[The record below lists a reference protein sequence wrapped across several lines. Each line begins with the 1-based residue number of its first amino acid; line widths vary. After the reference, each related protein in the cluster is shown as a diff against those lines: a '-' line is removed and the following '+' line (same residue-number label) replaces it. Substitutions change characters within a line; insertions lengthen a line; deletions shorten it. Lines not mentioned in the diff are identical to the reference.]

1 MSGISNISVNT
12 NPAQFDP
19 EIQTQQPDNAGK
31 IDQSFTVS
39 VSMDVTRSDGTTQT
53 IALELP
59 MVAPGDIDLSELE
72 QLLESQLGMLSNLPW
87 DAMGQSAATEMLKS
101 AMGNV
106 GQAITQGGVEFMEE
120 NQQVLVETF
129 TAMEQQAEATVGYFT
144 ELLSSGTYP
153 DHTDALKLMLKTAQE
168 LRELATNAKQAA
180 IQGEFDIIMEQSVK
194 MKSAAEEDFSAAK
207 NEIRASNIEAGMQLA
222 GAVVGAAAGAG
233 LAGKLGATASS
244 AIGGLI
250 STAFSTTGTLSAN
263 PDKTDAAVD
272 KNDADLLRAG
282 IKALEA
288 AQKLSQSSHE
298 AASELGDIAKA
309 LKDFLLSM
317 IKDFNSQSY
326 QVVQRANV

>member
-19 EIQTQQPDNAGK
+19 GIQTQQADNAGK
-31 IDQSFTVS
+31 TDTSFTVS
-39 VSMDVTRSDGTTQT
+39 VSMDVTRSDGTTQR

-106 GQAITQGGVEFMEE
+106 GQAITQGGVEFLRE

-180 IQGEFDIIMEQSVK
+180 VQGEFDNVMEQVGK
-194 MKSAAEEDFSAAK
+194 MKLAAAEDYNSAM
-207 NEIRASNIEAGMQLA
+207 NEIEASNIQAGMQLA
-222 GAVVGAAAGAG
+222 GAVIGAAAGVG
-233 LAGKLGATASS
+233 LAGKLGGQASS

-250 STAFSTTGTLSAN
+250 SSAFSSTGTLASSSA
-263 PDKTDAAVD
+263 KTDAAVD
-272 KNDADLLRAG
+272 KKDADLLRAG

-288 AQKLSQSSHE
+288 GQKLAQASHE

-317 IKDFNSQSY
+317 IKDFNSQRY